1 MTTVEINDGNTEI
14 EIAEGSHVFYKN
26 GGADEFMEWNDLQ
39 PDAKEIILKYKAQT
53 EKATSELAEL
63 LHATHLKC
71 AA

>member
-14 EIAEGSHVFYKN
+14 EIAEGSYVFYKN
-26 GGADEFMEWNDLQ
+26 GGVDEFMEWNDLQ
-39 PDAKEIILKYKAQT
+39 PDAKEIILKYKAQI
-53 EKATSELAEL
+53 EKATAELAEL